1 MTFPWY
7 IRFYHRLF
15 SEETQVKLFLK
26 GKLHEIR
33 DFLKGKHYK
42 SLLEIGSA
50 EGYLSRWLLQ
60 QDLINKA
67 VASDIRAHALVAGRQ
82 KSKQEKLAKHITFKK
97 FSATSIPFPRKSF
110 DIVLLPDVL
119 EHLSSPQEVAKALQE
134 ARRVAKKAILIILP
148 QITIRKP
155 QTLFFLLEPDH
166 LRVLARN
173 RKMSSIYRAKQF
185 SALLKKLNFKFTFKE
200 GRCNLSYYF
209 IKL

>member
-15 SEETQVKLFLK
+15 SEEAQVKLFLT
-26 GKLHEIR
+26 GKLYEIR
-33 DFLKGKHYK
+33 DFIKNNHYN
-42 SLLEIGSA
+42 SLLEIGCA

-60 QDLINKA
+60 QNLVKTA
-67 VASDIRAHALVAGRQ
+67 VASDIREHALAVGRQ
-82 KSKQEKLAKHITFKK
+82 KSKQENLDKRITFKK
-97 FSATSIPFPRKSF
+97 FSATSIPFPQKSF

-119 EHLSSPQEVAKALQE
+119 EHLSSSQEVSKALQE

-148 QITIRKP
+148 QVTIRKP
-155 QTLFFLLEPDH
+155 QTLLFLLEPDH
-166 LRVLARN
+166 LRVLVRN
-173 RKMSSIYRAKQF
+173 REMYSIYRRKRFA
-185 SALLKKLNFKFTFKE
+185 ALLKKLNFNFTFKE